1 MAGAALLLLA
11 LIAIVMVL
19 LAPDRHD
26 DEDDHEVR
34 IPAPRAEGE
43 LGSAHRGA
51 IDEKERA

>member
-26 DEDDHEVR
+26 DADDHEVR

-43 LGSAHRGA
+43 LGSARPGA
-51 IDEKERA
+51 VDEKERA